1 MSTSMLLFRCPAGES
16 PAVFAGRL
24 HEMASAIAQE
34 RDARTVILFVDDGD
48 VGSPPEATAMPSTF
62 DGGLLVHAPSE
73 TLPGCDACYQVKRR
87 VIKARRREA
96 GGNRSPGFTIVCPSV
111 RAAFLDRQQFD
122 AHWRENHSKVHVA
135 SSPGTCHYEQ
145 LAIDGKGTPGA
156 PDWDGIGLLSFAS
169 ATEYTERLFGS
180 PEDRTA
186 IFADTDRFLDLA
198 RGETLP
204 ASEYVYRDELAGA

>member
-1 MSTSMLLFRCPAGES
+1 MLLFKRSGGES

-24 HEMASAIAQE
+24 QDMASSIAQE
-34 RDARTVILFVDDGD
+34 RDARTVILFVDDGE
-48 VGSPPEATAMPSTF
+48 VGSPPEAIAMPSSF
-62 DGGLLVHAPSE
+62 DGALLLHAPNQ
-73 TLPGCDACYQVKRR
+73 TLPGCDARYQVNRR
-87 VIKARRREA
+87 VIKARRRGA
-96 GGNRSPGFTIVCPSV
+96 GGERSPGFTIVCPSV
-111 RAAFLDRQQFD
+111 RAPFLDRQQFD
-122 AHWRENHSKVHVA
+122 THWRENHSKIHVA

-145 LAIDGKGTPGA
+145 LAIDGEAMPGA

-180 PEDRTA
+180 TEDRTA

-204 ASEYVYRDELAGA
+204 ASEYVYRDELAGV